1 MKILTMLKPQPEA
14 DEQAVRFGSFT
25 LDIPARSLAHGV
37 DAVSL
42 TPKELDVLVVL
53 VMLRGQLVPKDDLIL
68 HAWDGEPITDSA
80 IFQTV
85 YRLRRA
91 LGQYDPYG
99 EYIATIPGKGYQFVA
114 PVQVADSFAPSFD
127 VASDVFS
134 CYSRGMFQFHQ
145 RTQRS
150 LAAAIAL
157 FRRALHLDPQFVPAY
172 VGLAH
177 AHLCM
182 GVALFAGH
190 SYCYHRALRACRTA
204 LAMDPQYGDAHAIR
218 SEVSVFFEADVEG
231 AQRAVRRALA
241 LAPGSPRV
249 KTAAFW
255 AFLTA
260 NDINQALRHVRDALS
275 MDPSSNHFT
284 TLLGVALYYA
294 GRLDDAHAHLMDAHV
309 FRPADSMALF
319 YDGCVL
325 ALMGEYDRALARFSQ
340 MEQADRATRVL
351 AVQAWIAVRRGQR
364 DIAHEIIAGLAS
376 LRRTDDVALALALT
390 AVGRLD
396 EAAVHARA
404 AAADKQTSCYLIP
417 IDPFFEPLHQYMRC

>member
-1 MKILTMLKPQPEA
+1 MLKLQIEPDDQT
-14 DEQAVRFGSFT
+14 VRFGPFT
-25 LDIPARSLAHGV
+25 LDVPARSLLHGA

-53 VMLRGQLVPKDDLIL
+53 VLLRGQLVPKDDLIL
-68 HAWDGEPITDSA
+68 HAWGDEAISDSA
-80 IFQTV
+80 LFQTV

-91 LGQYDPYG
+91 LAQYDPHC
-99 EYIATIPGKGYQFVA
+99 EYIATVPGRGYQFVA
-114 PVQVADSFAPSFD
+114 PAQVADALVRSFD

-134 CYSRGMFQFHQ
+134 CYSRGMFQFQH
-145 RTQRS
+145 RSQRS
-150 LAAAIAL
+150 LMAAIAL
-157 FRRALHLDPQFVPAY
+157 FRRALRLDPQFVPAY

-182 GVALFAGH
+182 AVALFANH
-190 SYCYHRALRACRTA
+190 AYCYHRALRACRNA
-204 LAMDPQYGDAHAIR
+204 LALDPQCGDAYAIL
-218 SEVSVFFEADVEG
+218 SEVRLFFEADIES

-241 LAPGSPRV
+241 LAPNSPRV
-249 KTAAFW
+249 RTAAFW

-260 NDINQALRHVRDALS
+260 SDIGQALHHVQDALTV
-275 MDPSSNHFT
+275 DPSSNHFT

-294 GRLDDAHAHLMDAHV
+294 GRLPQARAHLMDAHL

-325 ALMGEYDRALARFSQ
+325 ALMGDYDAAQARFSQ

-351 AVQAWIAVRRGQR
+351 AVQAWIAARRGDR
-364 DIAHEIIAGLAS
+364 GLAHEIIAGLAS
-376 LRRTDDVALALALT
+376 LQRTDDVALALALT

-396 EAAVHARA
+396 EAAAHARTA
-404 AAADKQTSCYLIP
+404 AAAKQTSCYLIP
-417 IDPFFEPLHQYMRC
+417 IDPFFEPLHRHMRC